1 MYKIRFQSNYTLTQF
16 NIDRTPKN
24 YGKQEQSSHGE
35 RLRREY
41 HATGRQHSTGTE
53 SLNYF

>member
-1 MYKIRFQSNYTLTQF
+1 MYKIPFQSNYTLTQF

-35 RLRREY
+35 RLRSKY